1 MKIAFV
7 VFEGLTT
14 MDFLGVYDPVTR
26 LKTMGFRDDI
36 DWDIC
41 ALVPKVTDTTG
52 KLTIEATRIKPDL
65 AEYDMFVVPGGMGGM
80 VAQGDPEFIQW
91 LQSGRNASY
100 KMAVCN
106 GSIVMGHAGYLQG
119 KKATTNRNVF
129 DQLPALGAEVVRN
142 RVVEDGDVITAGGVS
157 SSIDLGLYLVGKIAG
172 REVMEKIKAQMEYN
186 GFEQANI
193 EGFGEPLKVA

>member
-1 MKIAFV
+1 MKIAFI

-41 ALVPKVTDTTG
+41 AMSPKVTDTTG

-65 AEYDMFVVPGGMGGM
+65 AEYDMFVVPGGMGGK
-80 VAQGDPEFIQW
+80 VAQEDPEFINW
-91 LQSGRNASY
+91 LRTGQNAVY
-100 KMAVCN
+100 KTAVCN
-106 GSIVMGHAGYLQG
+106 GSIIMGHAGYLEG

-129 DQLPALGAEVVRN
+129 DQLPPLGAEILTD

-157 SSIDLGLYLVGKIAG
+157 SSLDLGLYLVGKIAG
-172 REVMEKIKAQMEYN
+172 REVMEKIKSQMEYN

-193 EGFGEPLKVA
+193 KSFGEPLKIA

>member
-1 MKIAFV
+1 MKIAFI

-26 LKTMGFRDDI
+26 LKTMGFCDDI

-41 ALVPKVTDTTG
+41 SLTPKVTDTTG

-65 AEYDMFVVPGGMGGM
+65 GEYDMFVVPGGMGGR
-80 VAQGDPEFIQW
+80 VVQEDPEFIAW
-91 LQSGRNASY
+91 LQTGRNATY

-106 GSIVMGHAGYLQG
+106 GSIIMGHAGYLQG
-119 KKATTNRNVF
+119 KKATTNKNVF
-129 DQLPALGAEVVRN
+129 DMLPPLGAEVVKQ

-172 REVMEKIKAQMEYN
+172 QEVMEKIKNQMEYN
-186 GFEQANI
+186 GFEHANI
-193 EGFGEPLKVA
+193 ENFGEPLKIV